1 MGLVAIGVFTLVS
14 GFLVSNLLGRQESDR
29 ALITAARNQ
38 SALALEAA
46 VHLED
51 ATSAETDD
59 DRTTAI
65 ARLQVAITSLGDIR
79 TGLLEGS
86 TELNLSGSNSI
97 EVQKLFA
104 SFDNTFTHLEASAE
118 MASIDAGSVDPAD
131 FQQMAVL
138 YSFGM
143 DAIANQYEEEAAA
156 RAESTRTTH
165 LGLVAATLALL
176 LLEGLLVV
184 RPALVA
190 ARRSRLARTERHAEE
205 RAQDRKKLDFLSQFD
220 SLTGLPNRG
229 LFMDRLNQAMHRAH
243 REGGVATVM
252 TLNLDE
258 FKTVNERHGF
268 EAGDRLLKMVAERI
282 ESKLRDSDTVGRLG
296 ADQFGIILA
305 SRHRAE
311 HAASVAEKLLEV
323 VAKPYQM
330 KTDRLVMTAGMG
342 IAVYPL
348 DGDDVNGLVRD
359 AETAMAAAKQ
369 AGPNKY
375 EFVTASLREQSR
387 QRLNLLDNLRK
398 ALDRPHE
405 LRLVYQPKIDVAT
418 GQING
423 VEALLRWD
431 HPDMGLVMPGDFIPI
446 AEQSDL
452 MVPLGDWVINEAT
465 RQARVWEDEDAD
477 KALRIAINVSPRQFK
492 NGDLVEKIADALER
506 SGLDASKLEVEL
518 TEGTLIE
525 DTEQAMRTIERLKE
539 MGVRISIDDFGTGYS
554 SLSYLKRLPIDTL
567 KIDRSFVA
575 DITEDRGDAAISEAI
590 VSLGRSLHLEVVAEG
605 VETRAQYA
613 YVEALGCDTVQGFLF
628 SKPLDPKDLDQLL
641 AAYERQ
647 PSPFGVN

>member
-1 MGLVAIGVFTLVS
+1 MAGRPRLPFLSSRTGRTASKDPRLGLRLVLGLVAIGVFTLVS

-104 SFDNTFTHLEASAE
+104 SFDNTFTRLEASAE
-118 MASIDAGSVDPAD
+118 MAGIDAGSVDPAD

-348 DGDDVNGLVRD
+348 DGDDV
-359 AETAMAAAKQ
+359 
-369 AGPNKY
+369 
-375 EFVTASLREQSR
+375 
-387 QRLNLLDNLRK
+387 
-398 ALDRPHE
+398 
-405 LRLVYQPKIDVAT
+405 
-418 GQING
+418 
-423 VEALLRWD
+423 
-431 HPDMGLVMPGDFIPI
+431 
-446 AEQSDL
+446 
-452 MVPLGDWVINEAT
+452 
-465 RQARVWEDEDAD
+465 
-477 KALRIAINVSPRQFK
+477 
-492 NGDLVEKIADALER
+492 
-506 SGLDASKLEVEL
+506 
-518 TEGTLIE
+518 
-525 DTEQAMRTIERLKE
+525 
-539 MGVRISIDDFGTGYS
+539 
-554 SLSYLKRLPIDTL
+554 
-567 KIDRSFVA
+567 
-575 DITEDRGDAAISEAI
+575 
-590 VSLGRSLHLEVVAEG
+590 
-605 VETRAQYA
+605 
-613 YVEALGCDTVQGFLF
+613 
-628 SKPLDPKDLDQLL
+628 
-641 AAYERQ
+641 
-647 PSPFGVN
+647 

>member
-65 ARLQVAITSLGDIR
+65 ARIQVAITSLGDIR

-104 SFDNTFTHLEASAE
+104 SFDNTFTRLEASAE
-118 MASIDAGSVDPAD
+118 MAGIDAGSVDPAD

-465 RQARVWEDEDAD
+465 RQARVWEEEDAD